1 MKQGIFWLKSDV
13 TFSSYTSNI
22 MNSLN
27 PVKILV
33 VDDEID
39 LEPLIRQKFRRQ
51 IREGVYNFVFA
62 LNGVEALSRII
73 EFPEIGIVLSD
84 INMPEMDGLT
94 LLTRLKELKN
104 PGLKTVIVSAYGDM
118 DNIRTAM
125 NRGAFDFL
133 TKPISFDDLEITINK
148 TLEEI
153 TMIWQSMQEHDQ
165 LISIQQDLQTARE
178 IQQAILPKL
187 FPPFPERTD
196 FEIYGSMRA
205 AKEVGGDFFDFFM
218 IDNERL
224 GFVIG
229 DVSGKGV
236 PAAIFMAVSRT
247 LIRATGLK
255 GISAGECMN
264 YVNRLLCS
272 ESVSCMFVTVFYGIL
287 NLPTGEVEY
296 INAGHTPPYI
306 LTDKGFRKVEMT
318 GGTILGCM
326 EDFHYQSR
334 KVVMEPGNL
343 LFLYTDGVTEA
354 FNSSDELYGEQRLEV
369 YLDRSRGV
377 AMEGIVKESISE
389 VMEFSSGVPQSDDIT
404 LLAIRYNGKK

>member
-1 MKQGIFWLKSDV
+1 MHDNLN
-13 TFSSYTSNI
+13 TNI
-22 MNSLN
+22 
-27 PVKILV
+27 KIMV
-33 VDDEID
+33 VDDEVD

-51 IREGVYNFVFA
+51 IRDGIYDFVFA
-62 LNGVEALSRII
+62 HNGLEALTKLI
-73 EFPEIGIVLSD
+73 EHPSIGIILSD

-94 LLTRLKELKN
+94 LLTKLKELKN

-118 DNIRTAM
+118 ENIRTAM

-153 TMIWQSMQEHDQ
+153 MLVRQSLHEHDQ

-178 IQQAILPKL
+178 IQQAILPKV
-187 FPPFPERTD
+187 FPPYPNRSD
-196 FEIYGSMRA
+196 FEIFASMLA

-218 IDNERL
+218 IDNDRL

-236 PAAIFMAVSRT
+236 TAAIFMAVSRT

-255 GISAGECMN
+255 AIPADECMN
-264 YVNRLLCS
+264 YVNNLLCN

-287 NLPTGEVEY
+287 NTVTGELEY
-296 INAGHTPPYI
+296 VNAGHNPPYVI
-306 LTDKGFRKVEMT
+306 SGNNVTRLPMT
-318 GGTILGCM
+318 GGTILGII
-326 EDFHYQSR
+326 ENFRYAPG
-334 KVVMEPGNL
+334 KVQLVPGDR

-354 FNSSDELYGEQRLEV
+354 FNSEGEVYSEERLELLLQKQV
-369 YLDRSRGV
+369 NTPIEELVRETFR
-377 AMEGIVKESISE
+377 E
-389 VMEFSSGVPQSDDIT
+389 VNLYSTGEPQSDDIT
-404 LLAIRYNGKK
+404 LLAIRYNGRS